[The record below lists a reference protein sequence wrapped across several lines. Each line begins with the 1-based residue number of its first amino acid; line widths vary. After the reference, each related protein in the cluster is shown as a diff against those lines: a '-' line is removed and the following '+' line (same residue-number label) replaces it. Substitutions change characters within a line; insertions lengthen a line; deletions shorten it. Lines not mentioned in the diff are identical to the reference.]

1 MRKDMNNLVLVTP
14 TKEHESQVMEF
25 REEML
30 KNSEGFCGCS
40 GLNSVYS
47 YDEWLDF
54 EGRFERLD
62 WTPSATYRSEE
73 RRVGK

>member
-47 YDEWLDF
+47 CLLYTSDAAD
-54 EGRFERLD
+54 D
-62 WTPSATYRSEE
+62 NV
-73 RRVGK
+73 RV